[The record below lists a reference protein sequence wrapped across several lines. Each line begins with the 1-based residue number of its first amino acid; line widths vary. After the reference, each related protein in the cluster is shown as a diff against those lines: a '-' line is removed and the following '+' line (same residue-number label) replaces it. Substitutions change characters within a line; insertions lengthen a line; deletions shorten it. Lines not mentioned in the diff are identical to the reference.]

1 MAIIGMKELA
11 KQLNLST
18 ATISKALRDSYDISE
33 ETKQRVLKLAKKL
46 NYIPNAHAS
55 SLRAKKSK
63 TLAMV
68 IPEVADSYFAQ
79 AINGVETIAQTAGF
93 HVLVYLTHEQYEK
106 EKSILKELL
115 NGRVDGVLISIT
127 SQSKDVSHI
136 SELRRAGIPVV
147 FFDRVFEN
155 IGNGEVTTDDFNAAY
170 LLTQHLINQH
180 CKNIAFLSFS
190 NSLSINALRLN
201 GYKNALQ
208 DNGLNME
215 KKNLLA
221 CLNQEDEN
229 KALIEKHLHR
239 KNRPDGIIASV
250 EKLITPLYVAC
261 QAAKLSI
268 PEDIKI
274 AAFSN
279 LANAAIL
286 APPITTITQPA
297 FEMGKTAASLLI
309 KAIKGQTIST
319 DEQKIVLPSKLEIR
333 KSSSGTS
340 F

>member
-1 MAIIGMKELA
+1 MATIGMKELA

-46 NYIPNAHAS
+46 NYVPNTHAS
-55 SLRAKKSK
+55 SLRGKKSK

-79 AINGVETIAQTAGF
+79 SINGVESIAQAAGF

-106 EKSILKELL
+106 EKAILKELL

-127 SQSKDVSHI
+127 SQSKNASHI
-136 SELRRAGIPVV
+136 KELKLAGIPLV

-155 IGNGEVTTDDFNAAY
+155 IGNGEVTTDDFNASY
-170 LLTQHLINQH
+170 LLTQHLISQH
-180 CKNIAFLSFS
+180 CKNISFLSFS
-190 NSLSINALRLN
+190 NSLSINTLRLN
-201 GYKNALQ
+201 GYKSALR
-208 DNGLNME
+208 DHGLKIDE
-215 KKNLLA
+215 QNLLA

-229 KALIEKHLHR
+229 QALIKRHLQH

-250 EKLITPLYVAC
+250 EKLITPLYLAC
-261 QAAKLSI
+261 HEAKLSI
-268 PEDIKI
+268 PQDIKV

-279 LANAAIL
+279 LANASIL

-297 FEMGKTAASLLI
+297 FEMGKAAANLLI
-309 KAIKGQTIST
+309 KVVKGATIEA
-319 DEQKIVLPSKLEIR
+319 DERSIMLRSKLEIR
-333 KSSSGTS
+333 KSSSEVS